1 MEIHAAARRLGR
13 RRRRADSVHGSG
25 RGACRRRCR
34 GCAARTDIVLGAVS
48 VRAGCAAIARGRDAA
63 RSRDGG
69 ALA

>member
-48 VRAGCAAIARGRDAA
+48 VRRMRGDRTRARR
-63 RSRDGG
+63 G

>member
-25 RGACRRRCR
+25 RGACRRRRR

-48 VRAGCAAIARGRDAA
+48 V
-63 RSRDGG
+63 
-69 ALA
+69 